1 MIKKG
6 TMVQLKKFDLSA
18 TRKGKTLT
26 ITCNGVETKVRILN
40 DDQWEDITLGG
51 KSFLLNIFVGSPVIY
66 PTRGYGSMKDKKG
79 LTGMSI
85 EVA

>member
-1 MIKKG
+1 MIKNG
-6 TMVQLKKFDLSA
+6 TMTQLEKFELTAKK
-18 TRKGKTLT
+18 KGKTLT
-26 ITCNGVETKVRILN
+26 IICNGIETKVRILN

-51 KSFLLNIFVGSPVIY
+51 KTFLLNIFDGCPVIY

>member
-1 MIKKG
+1 MIKNG
-6 TMVQLKKFDLSA
+6 TMTQLKKLNLSA

-26 ITCNGVETKVRILN
+26 IICDGVETKVKILN

-51 KSFLLNIFVGSPVIY
+51 KSFLLNIFENSPVIY